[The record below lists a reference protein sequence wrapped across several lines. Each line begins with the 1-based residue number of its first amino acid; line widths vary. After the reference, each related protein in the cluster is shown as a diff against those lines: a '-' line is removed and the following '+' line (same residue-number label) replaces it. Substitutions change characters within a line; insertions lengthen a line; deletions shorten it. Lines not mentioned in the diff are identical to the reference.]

1 MKMGQIG
8 FIVFVNS
15 DENIISNNKNNQFSE
30 FLIIHYEIIFQQL
43 VQVEGFFKEIV
54 LLKVLKFA

>member
-1 MKMGQIG
+1 MKMAQIG

-43 VQVEGFFKEIV
+43 V
-54 LLKVLKFA
+54 